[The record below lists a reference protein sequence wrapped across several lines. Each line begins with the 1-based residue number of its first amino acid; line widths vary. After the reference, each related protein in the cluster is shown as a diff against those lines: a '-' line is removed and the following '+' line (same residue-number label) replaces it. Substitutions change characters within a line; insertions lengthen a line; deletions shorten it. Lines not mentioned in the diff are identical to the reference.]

1 MMYFSKIYYFFI
13 SFIFLSPKSFCMRS
27 NNQGDTSCLQE
38 MSNFPPNIYPQG
50 QNIPQGPINKIMPHD
65 DESYNKAIDSILK
78 CIDVLECYI
87 NNVKVLGNEVHLEGG
102 FYEYLNDRFDNDVRK
117 YNYKNVSVS
126 GSPLLWCDV
135 LLRFTANSILEC
147 SILENDAECKEV
159 CQCLINPN
167 LNVFV
172 SESNKSIK
180 GGILFKDFY
189 NVVDVAFKLYSCL
202 NKYSRHQVNVSNE
215 RITDGYV
222 YTFLSHLRDIF
233 ISVNKVLPIEENISE
248 EFIHNKINECS
259 SLNLFK
265 NLFNLLLTTML
276 SYDYFHKELVSMCG
290 EKVKFEQGTDF
301 HSLFID
307 LIKKLCYVYN
317 IFNEVIINQ
326 KQLYEFKKICD
337 VGMFKEYVETIK
349 KNITEIFKFI
359 SKNSKFF
366 TTDDKGYIE
375 TGNIDY
381 VGIGIPNMNDEGD
394 GKFLGLVGNI
404 TKKKGMYVNTKKIN
418 QEYFNNNYN
427 HLSMNYINDDYF
439 LNDARFGKE
448 GNVRKP
454 LGEIIDNVTSNRSS
468 CCCSCQVRSR

>member
-1 MMYFSKIYYFFI
+1 
-13 SFIFLSPKSFCMRS
+13 MRS

-117 YNYKNVSVS
+117 YNYENVSVS

-167 LNVFV
+167 LNVFI
-172 SESNKSIK
+172 SEGSKPIK
-180 GGILFKDFY
+180 GGILFNDFY
-189 NVVDVAFKLYSCL
+189 KVVDLAFKSYSIL

-215 RITDGYV
+215 HITDGYV
-222 YTFLSHLRDIF
+222 YTFFRHLRNIYV
-233 ISVNKVLPIEENISE
+233 SVNKVMPIENISIE
-248 EFIHNKINECS
+248 SIYDNITK
-259 SLNLFK
+259 SLQLPLFDTLFK
-265 NLFNLLLTTML
+265 LLSDTML
-276 SYDYFHKELVSMCG
+276 YYYNFHKVLVHECG
-290 EKVKFEQGTDF
+290 GKVIEDEFDF

-317 IFNEVIINQ
+317 IFNEVRT
-326 KQLYEFKKICD
+326 KKTQLDGFNDICD
-337 VGMFKEYVETIK
+337 VEMFKRFVNDIK
-349 KNITEIFKFI
+349 NNITKIFKFI
-359 SKNSKFF
+359 SENSNFF
-366 TTDDKGYIE
+366 ATLYKGYIAK
-375 TGNIDY
+375 GDISY
-381 VGIGIPNMNDEGD
+381 VTITKTDLGAEGY
-394 GKFLGLVGNI
+394 GKFLGLVDNI
-404 TKKKGMYVNTKKIN
+404 IKKKKMYVNTKKIN
-418 QEYFNNNYN
+418 SEYFNNYN
-427 HLSMNYINDDYF
+427 HLPMNYINNNYHLINTSFAKD
-439 LNDARFGKE
+439 
-448 GNVRKP
+448 GNVKKP